1 MKVNLF
7 MKSTIKCKRAQMG
20 IDGMMN
26 TYAIKENINQFIKK
40 NNTTKTKFVR

>member
-1 MKVNLF
+1 

-26 TYAIKENINQFIKK
+26 MYAINENIKQFI
-40 NNTTKTKFVR
+40 